1 MGVNTTD
8 TPDATTYGQVE
19 DESFSVEDRPTQSP
33 SSQTTVQSGWEAAEK
48 LVPAMTD
55 FPTEFKHSESFQLI
69 RFIDIAGPFAN
80 YRQHFLKE
88 KTEGRRSYIW
98 DGSGP
103 QDPLAELLN
112 SKPEVKRAFSIVNLT
127 AKPYQRQILI
137 ATPRLYKTLHAAEF
151 SPQGPLTKSYWAIS
165 RTGIKQQTVYNLMA
179 VKARDLQEDWGLN
192 PDEVEA
198 AIADFKPFDRSAIRE
213 DSYEALLEVAKSLI

>member
-1 MGVNTTD
+1 MGVNTS
-8 TPDATTYGQVE
+8 TPDASTYGQAI
-19 DESFSVEDRPTQSP
+19 DESFSVEDRPTQ
-33 SSQTTVQSGWEAAEK
+33 TTTSTAVQSGWDAAEQ
-48 LVPAMTD
+48 LVTTPTE
-55 FPTEFKHSESFQLI
+55 FPTEYKHSESFQLI
-69 RFIDIAGPFAN
+69 RFIDTAGPFAN

-103 QDPLAELLN
+103 EDPLASLLG
-112 SKPEVKRAFSIVNLT
+112 SKPEVKRAFSIVSLT
-127 AKPYQRQILI
+127 VKPYQRQILI

-151 SPQGPLTKSYWAIS
+151 SPQGPLTKSYWALS

-192 PDEVEA
+192 PEEVEA
-198 AIADFKPFDRSAIRE
+198 AIADFKPFERDAIRE
-213 DSYEALLEVAKSLI
+213 DSYATLLEVAKGLI